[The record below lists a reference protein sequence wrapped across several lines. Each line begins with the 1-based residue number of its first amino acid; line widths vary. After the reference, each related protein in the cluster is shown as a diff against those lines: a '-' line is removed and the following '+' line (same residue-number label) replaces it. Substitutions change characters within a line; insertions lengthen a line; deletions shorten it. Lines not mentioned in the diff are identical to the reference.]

1 VRPYEGNTLKAPSL
15 VFTYYSGRQEA
26 QLSAH
31 QRLQA
36 QRHGGDGPV
45 VTLRMSEINFKHA
58 QWRLTEADGQLG
70 IADVV
75 LSNFLSVPVLASIRF
90 FFCFYWAIT
99 FSMLWLTMKGLG

>member
-1 VRPYEGNTLKAPSL
+1 MKILELLPNSYEYKDKLNAANEELALMVSCLK
-15 VFTYYSGRQEA
+15 EA

-36 QRHGGDGPV
+36 ARQGNGHV
-45 VTLRMSEINFKHA
+45 TTLRRSEINFKHA

-75 LSNFLSVPVLASIRF
+75 LSNFL
-90 FFCFYWAIT
+90 
-99 FSMLWLTMKGLG
+99 

>member
-1 VRPYEGNTLKAPSL
+1 MNAANEELAMMVSCLK
-15 VFTYYSGRQEA
+15 EA

-36 QRHGGDGPV
+36 ARGQGSAHV
-45 VTLRMSEINFKHA
+45 TTLRMSEINFKHA

-75 LSNFLSVPVLASIRF
+75 LTNFLYRV
-90 FFCFYWAIT
+90 
-99 FSMLWLTMKGLG
+99 

>member
-1 VRPYEGNTLKAPSL
+1 MKLESDLVWNCFRYECKEQMNAANEELAMMVSCLK
-15 VFTYYSGRQEA
+15 EA

-36 QRHGGDGPV
+36 ARQGSDHV
-45 VTLRMSEINFKHA
+45 TTLRMSEINFKHA

-75 LSNFLSVPVLASIRF
+75 LTNFL
-90 FFCFYWAIT
+90 
-99 FSMLWLTMKGLG
+99 